1 MVLDQGF
8 YPDGIWTAPSDDAL
22 KNDILLSKEAG
33 FNGARL
39 YQKVFE
45 ERYYY
50 WADKLGYLTWGEAAS
65 WGADVNN
72 DVAARNFLG
81 EWTEVLVRDRN
92 HPSLVTWTP
101 LNETWGGG
109 NGEYLRFVT
118 DLYQITKA
126 IDPTRPVNDASGDNH
141 ILTDIWNVHNY
152 QQDGSK
158 LRDELNIHEGQPLY
172 RNCRDREYLAIYEG
186 QPYMIDE
193 FGGIRWV
200 PENSGN
206 DGPSWGYGET
216 PKGLEELYD
225 RLEAQVD
232 AILSLDHVWGFC
244 YTQLTDVEQEQ
255 NGIYLYNRAPKFDM
269 KRIKAIFSKPL
280 PNQK

>member
-1 MVLDQGF
+1 M
-8 YPDGIWTAPSDDAL
+8 
-22 KNDILLSKEAG
+22 
-33 FNGARL
+33 
-39 YQKVFE
+39 
-45 ERYYY
+45 
-50 WADKLGYLTWGEAAS
+50 
-65 WGADVNN
+65 
-72 DVAARNFLG
+72 
-81 EWTEVLVRDRN
+81 
-92 HPSLVTWTP
+92 
-101 LNETWGGG
+101 
-109 NGEYLRFVT
+109 T

-141 ILTDIWNVHNY
+141 ILTDIWSVHNY